1 MTILKIHTSY
11 VHCTV
16 YILKSAL
23 ETLYQKKNNYILHN
37 TKTTKIKVRILS
49 RKNHSNAL
57 NSKKL
62 NCKYFTQ
69 ILLAMV
75 HPPFPFCATQNECLG
90 GFFSQYPD
98 APTSKK
104 KGVDLRGQ

>member
-37 TKTTKIKVRILS
+37 TKTTKNQS
-49 RKNHSNAL
+49 SNP
-57 NSKKL
+57 
-62 NCKYFTQ
+62 FT
-69 ILLAMV
+69 
-75 HPPFPFCATQNECLG
+75 
-90 GFFSQYPD
+90 
-98 APTSKK
+98 
-104 KGVDLRGQ
+104 